1 VTSTPRGSHDPTRP
15 PAPLTVAAS
24 LVVVEAL
31 VFVILAVAELAAL
44 EGRRA
49 LMGATTAVFFLV
61 YGAGLGFCAW
71 AVWRLRSWGRAPIVL
86 AQLIQLLVAWNF
98 WGGAT
103 TWVAVALGL
112 VAAVVVAGLLHPQ
125 SVDALAEHG

>member
-1 VTSTPRGSHDPTRP
+1 MTTTPDGSRDPARP

-44 EGRRA
+44 EGERA
-49 LMGATTAVFFLV
+49 MMGATTAVFFLV
-61 YGAGLGFCAW
+61 YGAGLGVCAW

-103 TWVAVALGL
+103 TWVALGL
-112 VAAVVVAGLLHPQ
+112 ALVAVVVVAGVLHPQ
-125 SVDALAEHG
+125 SIDALAERG